1 MFKKLSVLVVLL
13 LSPVAYA
20 EPPQITVSKD
30 GTTVIKSGPNTVTVL
45 PDGTLKVQSNV
56 LNLTI
61 GGDNIG
67 PVVPPDPKPPVP
79 KVDSFQEAFD
89 KDPSDPDAKKA
100 TLALFIRIW
109 ADAADKINGFS
120 NSAEVNELVS
130 PQLKALGK
138 PLAGIRN
145 LIAEDLKKAFP
156 EPVELTPEKKRSLT
170 EKINDIVSKLQG
182 VK

>member
-13 LSPVAYA
+13 LSSVAYA
-20 EPPQITVSKD
+20 EPPQIKVSKD
-30 GTTVIKSGPNTVTVL
+30 GTTVIKSGPHTVTVL
-45 PDGTLKVQSNV
+45 PDGTLKVQSNI
-56 LNLTI
+56 LNLTL
-61 GGDNIG
+61 GGDNVS
-67 PVVPPDPKPPVP
+67 PTVPPDVKPPVAN
-79 KVDSFQEAFD
+79 SFQEAFD

-100 TLALFIRIW
+100 TLALFIKIW

-120 NSAEVNELVS
+120 NSAEVNDLVS

-145 LIAEDLKKAFP
+145 LIADELRKAFP
-156 EPVELTPEKKRSLT
+156 EPIELTPEKKRSLT